1 MTRKWMLIPLA
12 MLIALIPAL
21 GCMEEGAPPDETAAK
36 VASLQAKTEAN
47 AALITQLQSRVS
59 TVEGRAAGE
68 VTQGELDALAARVAG
83 LESAIADLEAQ
94 VEELSEPGSTPS
106 TPTTPVAVTETRWR
120 YDISMSAIANT
131 SIGTDETAKSNRN
144 QAIENALRVSFTK
157 ITPLPIREEDIYGLE
172 FAIKN
177 TSDTIAIEAAD
188 NVEAIISV
196 VLTPIDSNVKVS
208 KYTDAYQAS
217 TPDIWGVWWDVA
229 IFTNPSTGFCRRIQ
243 VDSSEFEI
251 RTLGTGKTVAFSLD
265 FNLAYDN
272 A

>member
-1 MTRKWMLIPLA
+1 MRKFSLIIIAAVLA
-12 MLIALIPAL
+12 MLMLA
-21 GCMEEGAPPDETAAK
+21 GCVPEEAPPAADPTAQ
-36 VASLQAKTEAN
+36 QALNIAN
-47 AALITQLQSRVS
+47 TNTGSIQALAARVG
-59 TVEGRAAGE
+59 TVEGRTAGE
-68 VTQGELDALAARVAG
+68 VTQAELDALAGQVAT
-83 LESAIADLEAQ
+83 LRSQ
-94 VEELSEPGSTPS
+94 VAELQEQIDEFNSTGTGNPS
-106 TPTTPVAVTETRWR
+106 DPTPVAVTETRWR
-120 YDISMSAIANT
+120 YDISMSAIANSGDST
-131 SIGTDETAKSNRN
+131 RNDE
-144 QAIENALRVSFTK
+144 IENALRVSFTK
-157 ITPLPIREEDIYGLE
+157 ITPLPIREEDVYSLE

-177 TSDTIAIEAAD
+177 TGAIAIEAAD

-251 RTLGTGKTVAFSLD
+251 RTLGADKTVAFSLD

>member
-12 MLIALIPAL
+12 ILIALIPAL
-21 GCMEEGAPPDETAAK
+21 GCIEEGVPPDETVAK
-36 VASLQAKTEAN
+36 IAGLQAKAEAN
-47 AALITQLQSRVS
+47 AALIGQLQSRVS

-68 VTQGELDALAARVAG
+68 VTQGELDALAAQVAS
-83 LESAIADLEAQ
+83 LQATVADLEAQ
-94 VEELSEPGSTPS
+94 ITKWEESGGTPAN
-106 TPTTPVAVTETRWR
+106 PDVPVITETRWR
-120 YDISMSAIANT
+120 YDISMSAIAN
-131 SIGTDETAKSNRN
+131 SENDDRN
-144 QAIENALRVSFTK
+144 EDIENALRVSFTK
-157 ITPLPIREEDIYGLE
+157 ITPLPIREEDVYGLE

-177 TSDTIAIEAAD
+177 TGAIDIVAAD

-196 VLTPIDSNVKVS
+196 MLTPIDSNVKVS
-208 KYTDAYQAS
+208 KYTDAYQSA

-251 RTLGTGKTVAFSLD
+251 RALDANKTVAFSLD